1 MSPACSALVTV
12 QSLTELQIAE
22 VCFYIMFKVRCH
34 YFIQEINMLHKK
46 DRPNKSILH
55 CMLCWNF
62 EFPLTASRR
71 CVHVGYC
78 SGLKTAETLL
88 IFSIIYNE
96 IG

>member
-12 QSLTELQIAE
+12 PSLTELQIAE

-46 DRPNKSILH
+46 GRPNKSILH

-62 EFPLTASRR
+62 EFPLTARRR
-71 CVHVGYC
+71 CVHVGY
-78 SGLKTAETLL
+78 SGLKTTETLL